1 MTIKLNGSTAG
12 SVSLDA
18 PASTT
23 SSADIQF
30 KLPVADGTA
39 GQVLKTDGSGNLS
52 WVTVADTNDCVK
64 LASSNVSPAD
74 ATFTYDSLNNSTYHY
89 YKLIWQGVPNV
100 DNATLYFRWRTGSA
114 DITDSL
120 YNWTNIGITGGGTVY
135 DNGGQSDNQALVF
148 YAAGNAVGE
157 GWNIEFTLKP
167 QQAQPSSGSS
177 VWVTGDRFDN
187 DGVSFRGERNQM
199 RLKKDV
205 SPNGF
210 QVYPAS
216 GTFAQYQYTLYGFT
230 K

>member
-1 MTIKLNGSTAG
+1 MSIKLNAQSGG
-12 SVSLDA
+12 SVALDA
-18 PASTT
+18 PTQTT
-23 SSADIQF
+23 SSNDITF
-30 KLPVADGTA
+30 KLPVADGSA

-52 WVTVADTNDCVK
+52 WVTITSDCVK
-64 LASSNVSPAD
+64 LASANVSPAD
-74 ATFTYDSLNNSTYHY
+74 AVFTYDSLDNSTYHY

-100 DNATLYFRWRTGSA
+100 DNTTLKFRWRTGGA
-114 DITDSL
+114 NITDSL

-135 DNGGQSDNQALVF
+135 DNGAQSDNEALIF
-148 YAAGNAVGE
+148 YAAGNQPGE
-157 GWNIEFTLKP
+157 GWNLELTMKP

-177 VWVTGDRFDN
+177 VWTTGDRFDN

-216 GTFAQYQYTLYGFT
+216 GTFAQYQYTLYGF
-230 K
+230 KK

>member
-1 MTIKLNGSTAG
+1 MSIKLNAQSGG
-12 SVSLDA
+12 SVALDA
-18 PASTT
+18 PTQTT
-23 SSADIQF
+23 GSADNVY
-30 KLPVADGTA
+30 KLPVADGSA

-52 WVTVADTNDCVK
+52 WVTIADTNDCVK

-74 ATFTYDSLNNSTYHY
+74 ATFIYDSLNNTTYHY
-89 YKLIWQGVPNV
+89 YKLVWQGIPNV
-100 DNATLYFRWRTGSA
+100 DNATLKFRWRTGSA

-120 YNWTNIGITGGGTVY
+120 YNWTNIGITGAGAVY
-135 DNGGQSDNQALVF
+135 DNGSQSDNEALVF
-148 YAAGNAVGE
+148 YSAGNATGE

-177 VWVTGDRFDN
+177 VWTTGDRFDD

-210 QVYPAS
+210 HIYPSS
-216 GTFAQYQYTLYGFT
+216 GTFAQYQYTLYGF
-230 K
+230 KK

>member
-1 MTIKLNGSTAG
+1 MSSIKLKHSGGN
-12 SVSLDA
+12 SVSLNPPTSA
-18 PASTT
+18 PT
-23 SSADIQF
+23 SSDVAF
-30 KLPVADGTA
+30 KLPTSDGSA

-52 WVTVADTNDCVK
+52 WVTLTEDCVK

-100 DNATLYFRWRTGSA
+100 DNATLKFRWRTGSA

-120 YNWTNIGITGGGTVY
+120 YNWTNIGITGAGAVY
-135 DNGGQSDNQALVF
+135 DNGSQSDNEALVF
-148 YAAGNAVGE
+148 YSAGNAVGE

-177 VWVTGDRFDN
+177 VWTTGDRFDN

-210 QVYPAS
+210 HIYPSS
-216 GTFAQYQYTLYGFT
+216 GTFAQYQYTLYGF
-230 K
+230 KK